1 MAHHRLLIAALA
13 LGLGAGSFVSPA
25 LADGALSLDG
35 HQTSSSLDF
44 RIIIPPVL
52 RVVEN
57 SYPPLLPAADVQTG
71 RISALQRVVLVST
84 LRKGFCMDLRLT
96 QPGMTGWQVLASGST
111 GVWIQPSEG
120 GYRVCANRAGRYD
133 VALQHEFSLKDN
145 RPASP
150 ASALG
155 WPVYMDLAAL

>member
-1 MAHHRLLIAALA
+1 
-13 LGLGAGSFVSPA
+13 
-25 LADGALSLDG
+25 
-35 HQTSSSLDF
+35 
-44 RIIIPPVL
+44 
-52 RVVEN
+52 
-57 SYPPLLPAADVQTG
+57 
-71 RISALQRVVLVST
+71 
-84 LRKGFCMDLRLT
+84 MDLRLT

-120 GYRVCANRAGRYD
+120 GYRICANRAGRYD

-150 ASALG
+150 APALG

>member
-13 LGLGAGSFVSPA
+13 FGLGTGSGVSPA
-25 LADGALSLDG
+25 RADGALSLNG

-57 SYPPLLPAADVQTG
+57 SYPPLLPAADAQTG

-120 GYRVCANRAGRYD
+120 GYRICANRAGRYV
-133 VALQHEFSLKDN
+133 VALQHEFSLKVN

-150 ASALG
+150 APALG